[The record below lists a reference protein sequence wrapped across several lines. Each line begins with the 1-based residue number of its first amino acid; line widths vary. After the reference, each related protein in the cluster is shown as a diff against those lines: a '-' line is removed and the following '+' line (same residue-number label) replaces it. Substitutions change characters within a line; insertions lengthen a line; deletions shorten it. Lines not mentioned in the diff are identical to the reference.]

1 MQLIRKPY
9 LVVLWGL
16 GWLAL
21 TLPNLEGAVQI
32 VPGTPSFVDLY
43 IGGEVFLNG
52 TGLGWDEST
61 MSAVGI
67 QWPGPTFPDDG
78 SLIGSGELFDVDDF
92 SLGKSLAKYEPKY
105 NGLQTNLLMRARAEG
120 ISYSVTPGDDFFIA
134 ESNINGRLDMFLT
147 SDNAVDRAGPY
158 DITLDIMITGTD
170 LSATTLAA
178 DAFMSYV
185 VRITPDSGAPVM
197 FSNMF
202 SSLAPPPGGA
212 PFVIQHS
219 TNFLG
224 VPLIPESHTF
234 FADVEFGV
242 GINDGLQ
249 TSVNGR
255 TIPPDIY
262 LSEANSLFDSTM
274 ALRFVAKPT
283 VPEPNLLLGDANN
296 DNQVTGEDL
305 VIVQQNFGNVD
316 PNTPTD
322 GLFIGDANN
331 DGQVTGADLIV
342 VQQNFGNTLALV
354 GAEVPE
360 PTTACLLALAGLGA
374 MARRRDERAA
384 TEERARRHQNDFLAL

>member
-1 MQLIRKPY
+1 VQLIRKPY

-16 GWLAL
+16 AWLAL

-61 MSAVGI
+61 MIAVGI

-92 SLGKSLAKYEPKY
+92 SLGKSLAKYEPEY

-134 ESNINGRLDMFLT
+134 ESNINGTLQMFLT
-147 SDNAVDRAGPY
+147 SDNAVDRTGPY
-158 DITLDIMITGTD
+158 GITLDIMITGTD

-185 VRITPDSGAPVM
+185 VRVTPDGGAPVM

-224 VPLIPESHTF
+224 VPLIPESYTF

-274 ALRFVAKPT
+274 ALRFVAKSA
-283 VPEPNLLLGDANN
+283 VPEPIYFSAMPTMTTRSLARTWLLCNRTS
-296 DNQVTGEDL
+296 VTWIPTRPPT
-305 VIVQQNFGNVD
+305 VFSSV
-316 PNTPTD
+316 TPMTTD
-322 GLFIGDANN
+322 
-331 DGQVTGADLIV
+331 
-342 VQQNFGNTLALV
+342 
-354 GAEVPE
+354 
-360 PTTACLLALAGLGA
+360 
-374 MARRRDERAA
+374 RSRAQ
-384 TEERARRHQNDFLAL
+384 T